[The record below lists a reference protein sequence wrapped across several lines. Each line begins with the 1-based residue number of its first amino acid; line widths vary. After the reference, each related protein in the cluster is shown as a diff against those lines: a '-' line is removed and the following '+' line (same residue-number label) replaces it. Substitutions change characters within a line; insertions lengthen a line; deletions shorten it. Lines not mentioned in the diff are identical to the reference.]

1 MKIARIDPIL
11 LSYPLPEP
19 LTLRYFGGERTI
31 FKRDAMVIRV
41 ETDRGRVGWAPG
53 QGSESAAAAIRDTIA
68 PFLLGRPIAEP
79 DALRVHF
86 TLACADATARKAY
99 GAVEMALYD
108 LKAQALGLPVSE
120 VIGGRVRDSIAL
132 YASAGMYMSPEA
144 YAEEAAAVE
153 SLGYAA
159 YKMRPGIGPDEDL
172 RAVEL
177 MRDACGRLELMV
189 DAHTWWRMGDRNYDL
204 ATVERIA
211 EGMAEFDVTWLEEPL
226 PPSDHQAYADLRS
239 RVSVPLAGGEHE
251 ATLEGLIELTASGC
265 VDFVQADPVC
275 QGGFSTIR
283 RLLAEVERR
292 ESHFA
297 FHCWGTDFE
306 VLAAA
311 HLGICWEQP
320 VVPWLEQAVY
330 RRDGVPVMYP
340 FPLAHEILRD
350 PLPVRDGEL
359 VVPRETGWGVAIN
372 EAVLERYPWIPG
384 PWSRFRLISP
394 PGEWAVT
401 GDHSVQWAPPQQS

>member
-1 MKIARIDPIL
+1 
-11 LSYPLPEP
+11 
-19 LTLRYFGGERTI
+19 
-31 FKRDAMVIRV
+31 
-41 ETDRGRVGWAPG
+41 
-53 QGSESAAAAIRDTIA
+53 
-68 PFLLGRPIAEP
+68 
-79 DALRVHF
+79 
-86 TLACADATARKAY
+86 
-99 GAVEMALYD
+99 
-108 LKAQALGLPVSE
+108 
-120 VIGGRVRDSIAL
+120 
-132 YASAGMYMSPEA
+132 MYMSPEA

-153 SLGYAA
+153 SLGYAG

-204 ATVERIA
+204 ATVERLA

-251 ATLEGLIELTASGC
+251 SALEGLIELTASGC

-283 RLLAEVERR
+283 RLLGEVERR

-311 HLGICWEQP
+311 HLGICWEPP

-340 FPLAHEILRD
+340 FPLAHQILRD
-350 PLPVRDGEL
+350 PLPMRDGDL
-359 VVPRETGWGVAIN
+359 VVPREAGWGVPIN
-372 EAVLERYPWIPG
+372 EAVLGRFPWIPG

-401 GDHSVQWAPPQQS
+401 GDHSVQWALPQQS